1 MNLFK
6 RKTKAPAKNCG
17 CFATNRVT
25 VDGMKVGYMYREE
38 PDPHS
43 DFPDSGW
50 RFFAGDETDEY
61 VNDPANI
68 RVFDLTTICQMDSA
82 VKPYLNAPYG
92 TAWVRDGDRFTE
104 DR

>member
-43 DFPDSGW
+43 DFP
-50 RFFAGDETDEY
+50 
-61 VNDPANI
+61 PI
-68 RVFDLTTICQMDSA
+68 SA
-82 VKPYLNAPYG
+82 CSI
-92 TAWVRDGDRFTE
+92 
-104 DR
+104 